1 MSYSI
6 IMGMVASEMPLF
18 LFFTMSAVFC
28 QVILNFV
35 VIFGGGFVFW
45 CGLWYQSCF

>member
-1 MSYSI
+1 VFMSCDPYY
-6 IMGMVASEMPLF
+6 GLVAVEMSLF

-35 VIFGGGFVFW
+35 VMFGDGFDFW
-45 CGLWYQSCF
+45 CGLWY